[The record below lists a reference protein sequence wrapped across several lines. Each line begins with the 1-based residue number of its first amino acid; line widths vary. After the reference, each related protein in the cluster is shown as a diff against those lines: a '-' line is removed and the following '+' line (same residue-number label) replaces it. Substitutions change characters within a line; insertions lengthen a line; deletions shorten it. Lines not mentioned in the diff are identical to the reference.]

1 MAIVETVP
9 AQVEVG
15 QTFSFSGTG
24 YTSAGLLKIS
34 AYSEDGN
41 GGISLDELDYQLA
54 TGVTIL
60 ANNAIRIA
68 AQEEGHVV
76 ITITDV
82 TAVLTNT
89 HRVPVF
95 RASGV

>member
-1 MAIVETVP
+1 MAIVETFP

-41 GGISLDELDYQLA
+41 GGISLDNLDYQLPTA
-54 TGVTIL
+54 VTSL
-60 ANNAIRIA
+60 ANNAIQIA
-68 AQEEGHVV
+68 AQEEGHIVV
-76 ITITDV
+76 TITDV
-82 TAVLTNT
+82 TAVATNV
-89 HRVPVF
+89 HRIPVF
-95 RASGV
+95 SRG

>member
-24 YTSAGLLKIS
+24 YTSGGTLKIS

-41 GGISLDELDYQLA
+41 GGISLDDLEFTLGTGITALA
-54 TGVTIL
+54 DGKIK
-60 ANNAIRIA
+60 IA

-76 ITITDV
+76 ISITDE
-82 TAVLTNT
+82 TAVVTNT
-89 HRVPVF
+89 HRVQVF
-95 RASGV
+95 RASGS